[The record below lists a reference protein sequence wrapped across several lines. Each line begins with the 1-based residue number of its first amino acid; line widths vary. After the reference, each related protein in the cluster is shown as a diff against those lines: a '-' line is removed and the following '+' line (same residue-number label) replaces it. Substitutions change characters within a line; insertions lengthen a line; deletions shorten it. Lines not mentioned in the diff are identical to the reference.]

1 MSRRATDRRAGQT
14 ASSTVTRR
22 QQGTDARSESESEK
36 RYRLLADNI
45 ADVIFLLDLELRP
58 TYFSPSV
65 TRLAGRNV
73 DELLGGTL
81 EGTLT
86 PASYKAAIAALSAAA
101 ADERRQPG
109 SVTLRTLEL
118 EFQRQDGSVV
128 PIEATA
134 SYLRDEDG
142 RPVGI
147 LGTVHDISERRKAE
161 EALRESEKRYRLLA
175 DNVTD
180 VICVLDKGLRVTYL
194 SPSVTHLLGYT
205 VEQSLGQ
212 QWNQWIEEALTPR
225 SAEIATEVF
234 REIAASMDAGSR
246 QDTYKSWTLELEF
259 RRKDGSA
266 LWAEGRVSILR
277 GEGGEPIGFLALV
290 RDISERRRAQEL
302 FQTLADNSPIAVY
315 IVQDGK
321 LQFVNSQFKH
331 HVGVGEAELL
341 GTDASRFILAEDRET
356 ARQMSE
362 AMLKGE
368 RPNPYEYRFVGRAG
382 RIKWVMEQVAA
393 IQHNGRPAM
402 LGTFM
407 DITERKQS
415 EETLV
420 RSESQLR
427 LLSQRVLEVQEE
439 ERARIARELHDQ
451 LGQELVALKIEAV
464 VLMEELAGHPRLN
477 ERARG
482 VLDLIDRLDTTAHRI
497 AVSIRPEI
505 LDKLGLVKAIQWYA
519 EDFERRSGISCP
531 VEAPNNGLVLPKAVS
546 TCAYRIV
553 QEALVNVWKHSRASQ
568 AKIKVTSG
576 HGAVNVCVSDNGV
589 GMDLRRL
596 SEGTTLG
603 LLGMRERAGLVGG
616 KVTIRGNPGGGLR
629 VAASLP
635 MGMARPMAGA
645 AAEIGPGRVPASK
658 PRDRS
663 DIRVL
668 LVDDHSLVRAGL
680 RRVLEQAPD
689 IRIIAEARDGRE
701 AVDSYQ
707 EVAPDVVVMDIS
719 MPELDGMEASKRIL
733 SVDPL
738 ARILM
743 LTRFEEEQY
752 AIRALKAGCLGYLT
766 KGSSTQQLHH
776 AVRAVARGKRF
787 LSDEGQDVV
796 NLQLLSS
803 QPGSGPLE
811 SLSDREL
818 QVLCLLAQGQELK
831 GVAKDLEL
839 SVKTVET
846 YRSRVLHKLHLR
858 NDVDICQF
866 AIQNGLIDSMPKRAI
881 PPAAVAGST

>member
-1 MSRRATDRRAGQT
+1 MTQRAGARKAKQT
-14 ASSTVTRR
+14 TAKPIPRGR
-22 QQGTDARSESESEK
+22 PRGNDHSESGTEK

-45 ADVIFLLDLELRP
+45 
-58 TYFSPSV
+58 
-65 TRLAGRNV
+65 
-73 DELLGGTL
+73 
-81 EGTLT
+81 
-86 PASYKAAIAALSAAA
+86 
-101 ADERRQPG
+101 
-109 SVTLRTLEL
+109 
-118 EFQRQDGSVV
+118 
-128 PIEATA
+128 
-134 SYLRDEDG
+134 
-142 RPVGI
+142 
-147 LGTVHDISERRKAE
+147 
-161 EALRESEKRYRLLA
+161 
-175 DNVTD
+175 TD
-180 VICVLDKGLRVTYL
+180 VICTLDKDLRVTYL

-212 QWNQWIEEALTPR
+212 RFTQFIDESLTPE
-225 SAEIATEVF
+225 SAKIATEVF
-234 REIAASMDAGSR
+234 REIGASMDDSS

-259 RRKDGSA
+259 NRKDGSA

-277 GEGGEPIGFLALV
+277 SAEGKPIGFLAIV
-290 RDISERRRAQEL
+290 RDINERRRAQEL
-302 FQTLADNSPIAVY
+302 FKTLANNSPIAVY

-321 LQFVNSQFKH
+321 LQFVNSQFQH
-331 HVGVGEAELL
+331 HAGVGEGELM
-341 GTDASRFILAEDRET
+341 GTDASRFVLTEDRGSVK
-356 ARQMSE
+356 QMAES
-362 AMLKGE
+362 MLKGE
-368 RPNPYEYRFVGRAG
+368 RPNPYEYRFVGRGG
-382 RIKWVMEQVAA
+382 RLKWVMEQVAP

-427 LLSQRVLEVQEE
+427 LLSQRILEVQEE

-464 VLMEELAGHPRLN
+464 VLKEELAKSPRLR

-531 VEAPNNGLVLPKAVS
+531 VEAPNDELVLPKAVS
-546 TCAYRIV
+546 TCAYRIL

-568 AKIKVTSG
+568 AKVKVTSG
-576 HGAVNVCVSDNGV
+576 HGVVNISVSDNGV
-589 GMDLRRL
+589 GMDLGRL
-596 SEGTTLG
+596 SEGTSLG
-603 LLGMRERAGLVGG
+603 LLGMRERASLVGG
-616 KVTIRGNPGGGLR
+616 KITIRRNRGGGLR
-629 VAASLP
+629 VAAHLP
-635 MGMARPMAGA
+635 LSVAQAGTGA
-645 AAEIGPGRVPASK
+645 TAELASAQTAASK
-658 PRDRS
+658 PWTKS
-663 DIRVL
+663 AIRVL

-689 IRIIAEARDGRE
+689 IRIIAEACDGRE
-701 AVDSYQ
+701 AVDKYQ
-707 EVAPDVVVMDIS
+707 EVSPDMVVMDIS

-733 SVDPL
+733 SLYPL

-743 LTRFEEEQY
+743 LTRFHEEQY
-752 AIRALKAGCLGYLT
+752 AIRTLKAGCLGYLT

-787 LSDEGQDVV
+787 LSEEGQDVV

-803 QPGSGPLE
+803 QSGFGLLE

-831 GVAKDLEL
+831 GVAADLEL

-858 NDVDICQF
+858 NDVEICQF
-866 AIQNGLIDSMPKRAI
+866 AIQHGLIDEMPSRT
-881 PPAAVAGST
+881 STDQSG

>member
-1 MSRRATDRRAGQT
+1 MSRRATDHGDSRTAGIPVSRQPRR
-14 ASSTVTRR
+14 S
-22 QQGTDARSESESEK
+22 DARSESESER

-45 ADVIFLLDLELRP
+45 ADVIFLLDLQLRP

-65 TRLAGRNV
+65 TRLAGRSV
-73 DELLGGTL
+73 DELMGGTL

-86 PASYKAAIAALSAAA
+86 PASYRSAVDALAEAA
-101 ADERRQPG
+101 ADERKQPG
-109 SVTLRTLEL
+109 SVTSRTMEL
-118 EFQRQDGSVV
+118 EFQRRDGSVV

-134 SYLRDEDG
+134 SYLRNARG
-142 RPVGI
+142 KPVGI
-147 LGTVHDISERRKAE
+147 LGTVRDISERRKAE

-180 VICVLDKGLRVTYL
+180 VICLLDKSLRVTYL
-194 SPSVTHLLGYT
+194 SPSVTHLLGYS

-212 QWNQWIEEALTPR
+212 QWNQWIDTALTPE
-225 SAEIATEVF
+225 SAKMATEVF
-234 REIAASMDAGSR
+234 REIGASMDASSR

-259 RRKDGSA
+259 QRKDGSA

-277 GEGGEPIGFLALV
+277 SEEGRPMGFLALV
-290 RDISERRRAQEL
+290 RDVSERRRAQEL
-302 FQTLADNSPIAVY
+302 FRTLADNSPIAVY

-362 AMLKGE
+362 AMLRGD

-393 IQHNGRPAM
+393 IQHNGRPAT

-407 DITERKQS
+407 DIAERKQS
-415 EETLV
+415 EEILV

-464 VLMEELAGHPRLN
+464 VLMEELGGNPRLY

-531 VEAPNNGLVLPKAVS
+531 VEAPNDGMALPKSVS

-553 QEALVNVWKHSRASQ
+553 QEALLNVWKHSRASQ
-568 AKIKVTSG
+568 AKIKVSSG
-576 HGAVNVCVSDNGV
+576 HGAVAVSVSDNGV

-616 KVTIRGNPGGGLR
+616 KVTIRSNAGGGLK
-629 VAASLP
+629 VTASLP
-635 MGMARPMAGA
+635 MGPARPVTGMSTDL
-645 AAEIGPGRVPASK
+645 IPGHPLASK
-658 PRDRS
+658 PRDRG

-689 IRIIAEARDGRE
+689 IRIVAEARDGRE
-701 AVDSYQ
+701 ALDSYQ

-719 MPELDGMEASKRIL
+719 MPEMDGMEASKRL
-733 SVDPL
+733 LAMDPQ

-796 NLQLLSS
+796 NLQFLSS
-803 QPGSGPLE
+803 QPSSGLLE

-866 AIQNGLIDSMPKRAI
+866 AIQHGLIDSMPRR
-881 PPAAVAGST
+881 PAAPTAVQST

>member
-1 MSRRATDRRAGQT
+1 MSQRAKDHKAGQMAGIPVSRRQRRTDGP
-14 ASSTVTRR
+14 
-22 QQGTDARSESESEK
+22 SESESEK

-45 ADVIFLLDLELRP
+45 ADVIFLLDMDLRP

-65 TRLAGRNV
+65 TRLAGRSAE
-73 DELLGGTL
+73 DLLSGTL

-86 PASYKAAIAALSAAA
+86 PASYQAAVAALAQAM
-101 ADERRQPG
+101 ADEQRQPG
-109 SVTLRTLEL
+109 SVTSRTMEL
-118 EFQRQDGSVV
+118 EFLAGDGSTK

-134 SYLRDEDG
+134 SYLRDGEG
-142 RPVGI
+142 KPVGI

-161 EALRESEKRYRLLA
+161 EAMRESEKRYRLLA

-180 VICVLDKGLRVTYL
+180 VICVLDKSLRVTYL

-212 QWNQWIEEALTPR
+212 QWDRWIEEALRPE
-225 SAEIATEVF
+225 SAKIAGEVF
-234 REIAASMDAGSR
+234 REIAASMDQTS
-246 QDTYKSWTLELEF
+246 QETYRSWTLELEF

-277 GEGGEPIGFLALV
+277 SEEGQPIGFLALV

-302 FQTLADNSPIAVY
+302 FRMLADNSPIAVY
-315 IVQDGK
+315 IAQDGK
-321 LQFVNSQFKH
+321 LQFVNSQFKN
-331 HVGVGEAELL
+331 HVGIGETELL

-368 RPNPYEYRFVGRAG
+368 RPNAYEYRFVGRAG
-382 RIKWVMEQVAA
+382 RIRWVMEQVAA
-393 IQHNGRPAM
+393 ITHNGRPAT

-464 VLMEELAGHPRLN
+464 VLMEELANTPRLH

-505 LDKLGLVKAIQWYA
+505 LDKLGLVRAIQWYA

-531 VEAPNNGLVLPKAVS
+531 VEAPNSGLVLPKAVS

-553 QEALVNVWKHSRASQ
+553 QEALLNVWKHSRASQ

-603 LLGMRERAGLVGG
+603 LLGMRERAGLAGG
-616 KVTIRGNPGGGLR
+616 KVTIRSNPGGGLR

-635 MGMARPMAGA
+635 IGVARPVSGV
-645 AAEIGPGRVPASK
+645 AAEPGSGQALASK
-658 PRDRS
+658 PRERG

-719 MPELDGMEASKRIL
+719 MPELDGMEASKRLL
-733 SVDPL
+733 SMDPQ
-738 ARILM
+738 AKILM

-796 NLQLLSS
+796 NLQLLST
-803 QPGSGPLE
+803 QPGSGLLE

-866 AIQNGLIDSMPKRAI
+866 AIQHGLVDSMPKRTI
-881 PPAAVAGST
+881 PPAAVEGST

>member
-1 MSRRATDRRAGQT
+1 MSRRTTGRRAGQT
-14 ASSTVTRR
+14 GGMAASGRGR
-22 QQGTDARSESESEK
+22 ARARPENDSEM

-45 ADVIFLLDLELRP
+45 ADVIFLLDMDLRP
-58 TYFSPSV
+58 TYLSPSAA
-65 TRLAGRNV
+65 RLAGASV
-73 DELLGGTL
+73 EELMAGTV

-86 PASYKAAIAALSAAA
+86 PASFRAAMAALSQAA
-101 ADERRQPG
+101 ADEQSRPG
-109 SVTLRTLEL
+109 SVTSRSAEMEFLR
-118 EFQRQDGSVV
+118 RDGSVV

-134 SYLRDEDG
+134 GYLRDEDG

-147 LGTVHDISERRKAE
+147 LGTVHEITGRRKAE

-205 VEQSLGQ
+205 VEESLGR
-212 QWNQWIEEALTPR
+212 QWDQWIEEALEPG
-225 SAEIATEVF
+225 SARIATEVF
-234 REIAASMDAGSR
+234 REIAASMEVSAPR
-246 QDTYKSWTLELEF
+246 DTFKSWTLELEF

-277 GEGGEPIGFLALV
+277 SEEGLPIGFVAVV
-290 RDISERRRAQEL
+290 RDINERRRAQEL
-302 FQTLADNSPIAVY
+302 FRTLADNSPIAVY

-321 LQFVNSQFKH
+321 LQFVNSQFKYH
-331 HVGVGEAELL
+331 AGVGEAELL
-341 GTDASRFILAEDRET
+341 GSDASRFILAEDRET

-362 AMLKGE
+362 AMLRNE
-368 RPNPYEYRFVGRAG
+368 RLNPYEYRFLGRGG

-393 IQHNGRPAM
+393 IAYNERPAT

-407 DITERKQS
+407 DITERKQA

-420 RSESQLR
+420 RSEAQLR
-427 LLSQRVLEVQEE
+427 LLSQRILEVQEE

-464 VLMEELAGHPRLN
+464 VLMEELAGNLRLC

-531 VEAPNNGLVLPKAVS
+531 VEAPNDPRALPKAVS

-568 AKIKVTSG
+568 AKIKVTG
-576 HGAVNVCVSDNGV
+576 GRGVVNVCVSDNGV

-616 KVTIRGNPGGGLR
+616 KVNIRSNPGGGLK
-629 VAASLP
+629 VVASLP
-635 MGMARPMAGA
+635 TGPARPVTGVPPSPGAGGA
-645 AAEIGPGRVPASK
+645 ARH
-658 PRDRS
+658 RDRG

-680 RRVLEQAPD
+680 RRVLEQASD
-689 IRIIAEARDGRE
+689 IRIVAEARDGRE
-701 AVDSYQ
+701 ALDCYQ
-707 EVAPDVVVMDIS
+707 EVGPDVVVMDIS
-719 MPELDGMEASKRIL
+719 MPELDGMEASRRLL
-733 SVDPL
+733 STDPQ

-752 AIRALKAGCLGYLT
+752 AIRALKAGSLGYLT
-766 KGSSTQQLHH
+766 KGSSTQQLHY

-796 NLQLLSS
+796 NLQLLSAQS
-803 QPGSGPLE
+803 AFGLLE

-831 GVAKDLEL
+831 GVARDLEL

-846 YRSRVLHKLHLR
+846 YRSRVLHKLRLR
-858 NDVDICQF
+858 HDVDICQF
-866 AIQNGLIDSMPKRAI
+866 AIQHGLIDSMPKRSVR
-881 PPAAVAGST
+881 PVVAREPT

>member
-1 MSRRATDRRAGQT
+1 MTQRAGARKARQT
-14 ASSTVTRR
+14 AVKPIS
-22 QQGTDARSESESEK
+22 RSQPRGNRHSETETEK

-45 ADVIFLLDLELRP
+45 
-58 TYFSPSV
+58 
-65 TRLAGRNV
+65 
-73 DELLGGTL
+73 
-81 EGTLT
+81 
-86 PASYKAAIAALSAAA
+86 
-101 ADERRQPG
+101 
-109 SVTLRTLEL
+109 
-118 EFQRQDGSVV
+118 
-128 PIEATA
+128 
-134 SYLRDEDG
+134 
-142 RPVGI
+142 
-147 LGTVHDISERRKAE
+147 
-161 EALRESEKRYRLLA
+161 
-175 DNVTD
+175 TD
-180 VICVLDKGLRVTYL
+180 VICTLDKNLVVTYL

-212 QWNQWIEEALTPR
+212 HWTRFIEESLTPE
-225 SAEIATEVF
+225 SAKIATEVF
-234 REIAASMDAGSR
+234 REIGASMDDRS
-246 QDTYKSWTLELEF
+246 QDTYKSWILELEF
-259 RRKDGSA
+259 NRKDGST
-266 LWAEGRVSILR
+266 LWTEGTVSILR
-277 GEGGEPIGFLALV
+277 SAEGQPIGFLALV
-290 RDISERRRAQEL
+290 RDINERRRAQEL
-302 FQTLADNSPIAVY
+302 FKTLANNSPIAVY

-321 LQFVNSQFKH
+321 LQFVNSQFQH
-331 HVGVGEAELL
+331 HAGVGEGELL
-341 GTDASRFILAEDRET
+341 GTDASRFVLAEDR
-356 ARQMSE
+356 ASVRQMAE

-368 RPNPYEYRFVGRAG
+368 RPNPYEYRFVGPGG
-382 RIKWVMEQVAA
+382 RIKWVMEQVAP
-393 IQHNGRPAM
+393 IQHNGRPAT

-427 LLSQRVLEVQEE
+427 LLSQRILEVQEE

-464 VLMEELAGHPRLN
+464 VLKEELAKSPRLR

-531 VEAPNNGLVLPKAVS
+531 VEAPNDELVLPKAVS
-546 TCAYRIV
+546 TCAYRIL

-568 AKIKVTSG
+568 AKVKVTSG
-576 HGAVNVCVSDNGV
+576 HGVVNICVSDNGV
-589 GMDLRRL
+589 GMDLGRL
-596 SEGTTLG
+596 SEGTSLG
-603 LLGMRERAGLVGG
+603 LLGMRERASLVGG
-616 KVTIRGNPGGGLR
+616 RITMRRNRGAGLR
-629 VAASLP
+629 VAAHLP
-635 MGMARPMAGA
+635 LSVAQTGTGAGA
-645 AAEIGPGRVPASK
+645 ELASAQTAVSK
-658 PRDRS
+658 PWTKS
-663 DIRVL
+663 AIRVL

-689 IRIIAEARDGRE
+689 IRIIAEACDGRE
-701 AVDSYQ
+701 AVDKYQ
-707 EVAPDVVVMDIS
+707 EVSPDMVVMDIS

-733 SVDPL
+733 SLYPQ

-743 LTRFEEEQY
+743 LTRFHEEQY
-752 AIRALKAGCLGYLT
+752 AIRTLKAGCLGYLT

-787 LSDEGQDVV
+787 LSEEGQDVV

-803 QPGSGPLE
+803 QSGFGLLE

-831 GVAKDLEL
+831 GVAADLEL

-866 AIQNGLIDSMPKRAI
+866 AIQHGLIDKMPSRT
-881 PPAAVAGST
+881 STDQSG

>member
-1 MSRRATDRRAGQT
+1 MTQRAGARKARQT
-14 ASSTVTRR
+14 AAKPFTRSQLR
-22 QQGTDARSESESEK
+22 GNRHSETE
-36 RYRLLADNI
+36 
-45 ADVIFLLDLELRP
+45 
-58 TYFSPSV
+58 T
-65 TRLAGRNV
+65 
-73 DELLGGTL
+73 
-81 EGTLT
+81 
-86 PASYKAAIAALSAAA
+86 
-101 ADERRQPG
+101 
-109 SVTLRTLEL
+109 
-118 EFQRQDGSVV
+118 
-128 PIEATA
+128 
-134 SYLRDEDG
+134 
-142 RPVGI
+142 
-147 LGTVHDISERRKAE
+147 
-161 EALRESEKRYRLLA
+161 EKRYRLLA

-180 VICVLDKGLRVTYL
+180 VICTLDKNLVVTYL

-212 QWNQWIEEALTPR
+212 HWNQMIDESLAPE
-225 SAEIATEVF
+225 SAKIATEIF
-234 REIAASMDAGSR
+234 REIGASMDDSS

-259 RRKDGSA
+259 NRKDGST

-277 GEGGEPIGFLALV
+277 SDEGKPIGFLAVV
-290 RDISERRRAQEL
+290 RDVNERRRAQEL
-302 FQTLADNSPIAVY
+302 FRTLANNSPIAVY

-321 LQFVNSQFKH
+321 LQFVNSQFQH
-331 HVGVGEAELL
+331 HAGVGEGELL
-341 GTDASRFILAEDRET
+341 GTDASRFVLTEDRGSV
-356 ARQMSE
+356 RQMAE

-368 RPNPYEYRFVGRAG
+368 RPNPYEYRFVGPGG
-382 RIKWVMEQVAA
+382 RMKWVMEQVAP
-393 IQHNGRPAM
+393 IQHNGRPAT

-420 RSESQLR
+420 RSEGQLS
-427 LLSQRVLEVQEE
+427 LLSQRILEVQEE

-464 VLMEELAGHPRLN
+464 VLKEELAKSPRLR

-505 LDKLGLVKAIQWYA
+505 LDKLGLVRAIQWYA

-531 VEAPNNGLVLPKAVS
+531 VEAPNDELVLPKAVS
-546 TCAYRIV
+546 TCAYRIL

-568 AKIKVTSG
+568 AKVKVTSG
-576 HGAVNVCVSDNGV
+576 HGVVNICVSDNGV
-589 GMDLRRL
+589 GMDLGRL
-596 SEGTTLG
+596 SEGTSLG
-603 LLGMRERAGLVGG
+603 LLGMRERASLVGG
-616 KVTIRGNPGGGLR
+616 KITIRRNRGGGLR
-629 VAASLP
+629 VAAHLP
-635 MGMARPMAGA
+635 SSVAQAGTGA
-645 AAEIGPGRVPASK
+645 GGELASAQTVGSK
-658 PRDRS
+658 PWTKS
-663 DIRVL
+663 AIRVL

-689 IRIIAEARDGRE
+689 IRIIAEACDGRE
-701 AVDSYQ
+701 AVDKYQ
-707 EVAPDVVVMDIS
+707 EVSPDMVVMDIS

-733 SVDPL
+733 SLYPQ

-743 LTRFEEEQY
+743 LTRFHEEQY
-752 AIRALKAGCLGYLT
+752 AIRTLKAGCLGYLT

-787 LSDEGQDVV
+787 LSEEGQDVV

-803 QPGSGPLE
+803 QSGFGLLE

-831 GVAKDLEL
+831 GVAADLEL

-858 NDVDICQF
+858 NDVEICQF
-866 AIQNGLIDSMPKRAI
+866 AIQHGLIDEMPSRT
-881 PPAAVAGST
+881 STDQSG

>member
-1 MSRRATDRRAGQT
+1 MSRKPIDRKSSRTGNVPASRRRRPARAP
-14 ASSTVTRR
+14 
-22 QQGTDARSESESEK
+22 ESESEK

-65 TRLAGRNV
+65 TRLAGRKV
-73 DELLGGTL
+73 DDLMGDTL

-86 PASYKAAIAALSAAA
+86 PASYQAAIVALAGAA
-101 ADERRQPG
+101 ADERNNPG
-109 SVTLRTLEL
+109 SVTSRTLEL
-118 EFQRQDGSVV
+118 EFLRQDGSVV

-134 SYLRDEDG
+134 SYLRDDEG

-180 VICVLDKGLRVTYL
+180 VICVLDKSLRVTYL

-212 QWNQWIEEALTPR
+212 PWDQWIEAALRPE
-225 SAEIATEVF
+225 SAKIATEVF
-234 REIAASMDAGSR
+234 REIAASMDEGAPR
-246 QDTYKSWTLELEF
+246 ETYKSWTLELEF
-259 RRKDGSA
+259 RRMDGTA

-277 GEGGEPIGFLALV
+277 SEEGQPIGFLALV
-290 RDISERRRAQEL
+290 RDVSERRRAQEL

-315 IVQDGK
+315 IAQDGR

-362 AMLKGE
+362 AMLRGD

-382 RIKWVMEQVAA
+382 RIKWVMEQVAP
-393 IQHNGRPAM
+393 ILHNGRPAT

-427 LLSQRVLEVQEE
+427 LLSQRILEVQEE

-464 VLMEELAGHPRLN
+464 VLMEELGGNPRLY

-531 VEAPNNGLVLPKAVS
+531 VEATNDSLVLPKSVS

-553 QEALVNVWKHSRASQ
+553 QEALLNVWKHSRASQ

-576 HGAVNVCVSDNGV
+576 HGAVTVRVSDNGV

-603 LLGMRERAGLVGG
+603 LLGMQERAGLVGG
-616 KVTIRGNPGGGLR
+616 KVTIRGNSGGGLR

-635 MGMARPMAGA
+635 MGPARPVTGVA
-645 AAEIGPGRVPASK
+645 ADTGPGQTAAR
-658 PRDRS
+658 PRDRG

-701 AVDSYQ
+701 ALDSYQ

-719 MPELDGMEASKRIL
+719 MPEMDGMEASRRL
-733 SVDPL
+733 LALDAQ

-752 AIRALKAGCLGYLT
+752 AIRAMKAGCLGYLT

-787 LSDEGQDVV
+787 LSEEGQDVV

-803 QPGSGPLE
+803 QPRSGPLE

-818 QVLCLLAQGQELK
+818 QVLSLLAQGQELK
-831 GVAKDLEL
+831 GVARDLEL

-858 NDVDICQF
+858 NDVEICQF
-866 AIQNGLIDSMPKRAI
+866 AMQHGLIDSMPRRVG
-881 PPAAVAGST
+881 PPAAVEST